1 MPDVDP
7 FTLPPEAA
15 SAELAKM
22 TEAYRGGP
30 APSAP
35 TNAAEAAQLL
45 ESRMADPKWSERVT
59 KGDGPAVAEFNR
71 LSEQARH
78 STSDTTIE
86 TVDAVSD
93 PSALSRAAY
102 DTMIDGLR
110 EQGLPESGEQ
120 YIRDLDTG
128 KRTDRPTA
136 GDAAACRQALDRLTK
151 DGDFARKV
159 LAGDPAA
166 NALRSKLGNVVALAA
181 DDGKPISPEVVKTL
195 EALGLR

>member
-7 FTLPPEAA
+7 FTLSPEAA
-15 SAELAKM
+15 SAELARM

-30 APSAP
+30 VPTTP
-35 TNAAEAAQLL
+35 TNAAEAARLL

-78 STSDTTIE
+78 STPDTAIE
-86 TVDAVSD
+86 TVDAVGD
-93 PSALSRAAY
+93 PNAVSRAAY
-102 DTMIDGLR
+102 DTMLDGLR

-120 YIRDLDTG
+120 YIRDLDSG

-136 GDAAACRQALDRLTK
+136 GDGAACRQALDRLTR
-151 DGDFARKV
+151 DADFARKV
-159 LAGDPAA
+159 LAGDSAA
-166 NALRSKLGNVVALAA
+166 SALRTKLGNVVALAA
-181 DDGKPISPEVVKTL
+181 DDGKPISTEVAKTL

>member
-1 MPDVDP
+1 
-7 FTLPPEAA
+7 
-15 SAELAKM
+15 
-22 TEAYRGGP
+22 
-30 APSAP
+30 
-35 TNAAEAAQLL
+35 
-45 ESRMADPKWSERVT
+45 MADPKWSERVT
-59 KGDGPAVAEFNR
+59 KGDGPAVAEFSR
-71 LSEQARH
+71 LSEQAKH
-78 STSDTTIE
+78 STSDLTIE
-86 TVDAVSD
+86 TVDAISD

-151 DGDFARKV
+151 DADFARKV
-159 LAGDPAA
+159 LASDPTA
-166 NALRSKLGNVVALAA
+166 NALRTKLGNVVALAA
-181 DDGKPISPEVVKTL
+181 DDGKPISTEVAKTL

>member
-1 MPDVDP
+1 MTHD
-7 FTLPPEAA
+7 AA

-22 TEAYRGGP
+22 IEAYRGGP
-30 APSAP
+30 SSNTPS
-35 TNAAEAAQLL
+35 NAAEAARLL

-59 KGDGPAVAEFNR
+59 KGDSPAVAEFNR

-78 STSDTTIE
+78 STSETTIE
-86 TVDAVSD
+86 TVDAISD

-102 DTMIDGLR
+102 DTMLDGLR
-110 EQGLPESGEQ
+110 EQGMPESAEQ
-120 YIRDLDTG
+120 YIRDLDSG

-151 DGDFARKV
+151 DADFARKV
-159 LAGDPAA
+159 LASDPTA
-166 NALRSKLGNVVALAA
+166 NALRTKLGNVVALAA
-181 DDGKPISPEVVKTL
+181 DDGKPISTEVAKTL